1 MQINHLRKIELSE
14 QKIIHDHM
22 IENMAKES
30 SKERELLSIE
40 HDLLVKKLEQLLVSK
55 ELEAAKLGEL
65 VKVG

>member
-1 MQINHLRKIELSE
+1 
-14 QKIIHDHM
+14 M